1 MSRKNTL
8 QGGKEIQNHGIF
20 FSVSG
25 ARAEKALFSI
35 ADEPRTIDPDIDAP
49 WIR

>member
-1 MSRKNTL
+1 MSRKKMPYKKKSKTTAF
-8 QGGKEIQNHGIF
+8 F